1 MKTAKRWTALFLSAC
16 MLLALL
22 AGCGGNNTVNNGA
35 GNGEDNGEGGGTAT
49 YTFTLGHHQ
58 TVNSLVDQ
66 YCNEVARLVK
76 EKTNG
81 QVELTVYSGAQLG
94 TEQEASDG
102 ILLGTQDFTC
112 IAANTYV
119 DKAAGFG
126 VEILPFMA
134 STADELWYIF
144 NETDMA
150 DVMNEKLIPLGGRV
164 LSWLPCGGR
173 HMVFVDK
180 EVTSYKQIAGLSMRS
195 PENTIF
201 TGMFEALGASPTP
214 ITWSDCYTALQT
226 KVVDGMETPL
236 SSMIDMN
243 FAEVVDYCLLTNHM
257 WAMTNLVVNEN
268 VWQSIPEDLRPA
280 IEEAIQ
286 EATEANYALQ
296 LQAEEDAIAA
306 CEEKGVVFHELSAEE
321 EAELPAVFDQ
331 MKADWVNAMDGRQ
344 EIYDKY
350 MDARAEYA
358 ASQQ

>member
-1 MKTAKRWTALFLSAC
+1 MMKTAKRGSALFLTVC
-16 MLLALL
+16 MLLTLL
-22 AGCGGNNTVNNGA
+22 AGCGKEADGPA
-35 GNGEDNGEGGGTAT
+35 PDGEGGETPKT

-76 EKTNG
+76 ERTNG
-81 QVELTVYSGAQLG
+81 QVELVVYPGAQLG

-134 STADELWYIF
+134 GTADELWYIY
-144 NETDMA
+144 NETDMG
-150 DVMNEKLIPLGGRV
+150 DVLNGKLVPLGGRV

-173 HMVFVDK
+173 HMIFVSKD
-180 EVTSYKQIAGLSMRS
+180 VASYRDIAGLSMRC

-243 FAEVVDYCLLTNHM
+243 FADVAKCCLLTNHM
-257 WAMTNLVVNEN
+257 WAMTNIVVNEQA
-268 VWQSIPEDLRPA
+268 WQSIPEELRPLVQ
-280 IEEAIQ
+280 EAID
-286 EATEANYALQ
+286 EATAANYALQ
-296 LQAEEDAIAA
+296 LQAEEDAIQA
-306 CEEKGVVFHELSAEE
+306 CEEKGVVFHELSVEE
-321 EAELPAVFDQ
+321 AAELPAVFEG
-331 MKADWVNAMDGRQ
+331 MKAAWVKAMDGRQ
-344 EIYDKY
+344 EVYDKY
-350 MDARAEYA
+350 MAARAKFAE
-358 ASQQ
+358 SK

>member
-1 MKTAKRWTALFLSAC
+1 
-16 MLLALL
+16 
-22 AGCGGNNTVNNGA
+22 
-35 GNGEDNGEGGGTAT
+35 
-49 YTFTLGHHQ
+49 
-58 TVNSLVDQ
+58 
-66 YCNEVARLVK
+66 
-76 EKTNG
+76 
-81 QVELTVYSGAQLG
+81 
-94 TEQEASDG
+94 
-102 ILLGTQDFTC
+102 
-112 IAANTYV
+112 
-119 DKAAGFG
+119 
-126 VEILPFMA
+126 
-134 STADELWYIF
+134 
-144 NETDMA
+144 
-150 DVMNEKLIPLGGRV
+150 
-164 LSWLPCGGR
+164 
-173 HMVFVDK
+173 
-180 EVTSYKQIAGLSMRS
+180 
-195 PENTIF
+195 
-201 TGMFEALGASPTP
+201 
-214 ITWSDCYTALQT
+214 
-226 KVVDGMETPL
+226 METPL

>member
-1 MKTAKRWTALFLSAC
+1 MKTVKRWTALLLSVC
-16 MLLALL
+16 TLLALL
-22 AGCGGNNTVNNGA
+22 TGCSKDSGVSDPGDDANKP
-35 GNGEDNGEGGGTAT
+35 DQT

-76 EKTNG
+76 EKTDG
-81 QVELTVYSGAQLG
+81 QVELVVYPGAQLG

-134 STADELWYIF
+134 SSADELWYIY

-150 DVMNEKLIPLGGRV
+150 AVLNEKLVPLGGRV
-164 LSWLPCGGR
+164 LSWLPIGGR
-173 HMVFVDK
+173 HMIFTDK
-180 EVTSYKQIAGLSMRS
+180 EVLSYKDIAGLSMRC

-201 TGMFEALGASPTP
+201 TGMFKALGASPTP

-226 KVVDGMETPL
+226 NVVDGMETPL

-243 FAEVVDYCLLTNHM
+243 FADVTDYCLLTNHM
-257 WAMTNLVVNEN
+257 WAMTNLVVNEK
-268 VWQSIPEDLRPA
+268 VWQSIPENLRSA
-280 IEEAIQ
+280 MEEAIT
-286 EATEANYALQ
+286 EATEANYALE
-296 LQAEEDAIAA
+296 LQAEKDAIAA

-321 EAELPAVFDQ
+321 AAELPAVFDA
-331 MKADWVNAMDGRQ
+331 MKAEWVAAMDGRQ

-350 MDARAEYA
+350 MAARVQF
-358 ASQQ
+358 ASK